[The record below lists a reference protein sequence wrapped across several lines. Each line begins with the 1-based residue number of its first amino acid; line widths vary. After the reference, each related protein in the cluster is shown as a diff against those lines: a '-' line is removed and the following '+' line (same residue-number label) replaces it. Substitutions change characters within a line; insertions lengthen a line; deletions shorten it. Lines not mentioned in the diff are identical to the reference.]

1 MSDRF
6 LRALMRLLPSEFRG
20 DYQREI
26 EATFRAERR
35 EVRGAIGV
43 AHLWIATL
51 ADVFRT
57 APAEHLD
64 ILARDLRYTVRM
76 LARRPVLTLAA
87 TLTLAL
93 GIGANTAIFSVVNGV
108 LFAPLPYP
116 DADRLVLV
124 QEDEAEDE
132 PGTTGYFS
140 FDRLRSQHSS
150 FDWMAAFGGWS
161 VTLTGDGKDAERLVG
176 TRVSWEYFRTL
187 GIRPALGR
195 DFERQDDHPQRRRQ
209 LLLSDELWRRRFNA
223 DPSVVGKPLT
233 ANGVTYVVVGVMP
246 PVRELVSE
254 RLYPGTEVWTLLGYS
269 LELPQACRT
278 CRHIRVI
285 GRVKQGVA
293 LQQAEADLTRIYQ
306 SLATDFPRDYSHP
319 AAALTPIRNFFL
331 GPIQRPLLLLWGA
344 VGLLLL
350 MACANI
356 ANLLLI
362 RASERQEEIAIRRAL
377 GVTST
382 RLVRQLL
389 TESIVLA
396 ILGGVAGAL
405 LASWATRII
414 AANGPE
420 AIPRIHQIALDGTV
434 LMYAMG
440 ITLVTGV
447 VFGIAPA
454 RMVIQR
460 SGRASRT
467 EPSSLH
473 GIRTTTGPTAWRYR
487 AALIAV
493 NVALSALLLVG
504 SGLLIRSF
512 VHLLAVEPGFNAQGL
527 LTFEVDLS
535 GQRFAEQAA
544 ITQFYDELTTR
555 LAALADV
562 ESAGASTQLP
572 LSDSTDRWGVTIEGR
587 PLPNPASAP
596 EADRYGVT
604 PGYFSAMNIPL
615 LRGRLFTAA
624 DTIGASPV
632 VVIGKTMADELWPG
646 EDPIGRRV
654 TLAGGPDNPPRTIIG
669 IVGDVRH
676 YGLHMPAT
684 IQAYM
689 PRSQAPWI
697 ETSMT
702 MVVRV
707 KGGVDPLSIAAVAR
721 EQVRAIDPLQPVTQ
735 MRSYEAILAKSM
747 ATRRF
752 TLALLAMFAATALV
766 LAIVGLYGAL
776 SYVVSQR
783 RREIGVRVA
792 LGAAARDIRRMV
804 VTQGMRPVAIGLL
817 GGAVLALAA
826 GRVLE
831 SLLFGVPPTDL
842 VTFAIALA
850 VITTSALFACL
861 LPASRAAT
869 IDPATTLRAE

>member
-6 LRALMRLLPSEFRG
+6 FRTLLKLLPAEFRG

-35 EVRGAIGV
+35 EARSAMGLARV
-43 AHLWIATL
+43 WIATL
-51 ADVFRT
+51 ADIFRT
-57 APAEHLD
+57 APGEHLD
-64 ILARDLRYTVRM
+64 ILARDLRYTLRM

-108 LFAPLPYP
+108 LFAPLPYA

-124 QEDEAEDE
+124 EEREADEE
-132 PGTTGYFS
+132 PGTTGFFS
-140 FDRLRSQHSS
+140 FDRLRSQQSTL
-150 FDWMAAFGGWS
+150 DWMAAFGGWS

-176 TRVSWEYFRTL
+176 TRVSWEYFRAL
-187 GIRPALGR
+187 GLRPVLGR

-209 LLLSDELWRRRFNA
+209 LLLSDELWRRRYNA
-223 DPSVVGKPLT
+223 DPSILGKPIT
-233 ANGVTYVVVGVMP
+233 ANGVTYVVIGVMP

-269 LELPQACRT
+269 TELPQACRT

-285 GRVKQGVA
+285 GRVKQGVER
-293 LQQAEADLTRIYQ
+293 QQAEADLTRIYQ
-306 SLATDFPRDYSHP
+306 SLAGDFPRDYSHP
-319 AAALTPIRNFFL
+319 AAVLTPIRSFFL
-331 GPIQRPLLLLWGA
+331 GPIQQPLLLLWGA

-362 RASERQEEIAIRRAL
+362 RASERQEEIAIRKAL

-389 TESIVLA
+389 TESLVLA
-396 ILGGVAGAL
+396 VFGGVAGAL
-405 LASWATRII
+405 LAWWGTRLI
-414 AANGPE
+414 ASYGPE
-420 AIPRIHQIALDGTV
+420 AIPRIHEIAVDGTV
-434 LMYAMG
+434 LIYAMG
-440 ITLVTGV
+440 ITLLTGV

-454 RMVIQR
+454 RIVIQR
-460 SGRASRT
+460 ASGSA
-467 EPSSLH
+467 PAPSLH
-473 GIRTTTGPTAWRYR
+473 GVRQTTGPTAWRYR

-504 SGLLIRSF
+504 SGLLVRSF
-512 VHLLAVEPGFNAQGL
+512 LHLLAVEPGFNAQGL
-527 LTFEVDLS
+527 LTFQVDLS
-535 GQRFAEQAA
+535 GQRYSEQPA
-544 ITQFYDELTTR
+544 ITQFYDELSDR
-555 LAALADV
+555 LSALADV
-562 ESAGASTQLP
+562 ESVGASTQLP
-572 LSDSTDRWGVTIEGR
+572 LSESTDRWGVTIEGR
-587 PLPNPASAP
+587 PLPNPAAAP
-596 EADRYGVT
+596 EADRYGIT
-604 PGYFSAMNIPL
+604 RGYFAAMNIPL
-615 LRGRLFTAA
+615 IRGRLLTPA
-624 DTIGASPV
+624 DTIGAAPV
-632 VVIGKTMADELWPG
+632 VVIGKTMADQLWPG
-646 EDPIGRRV
+646 EDPIGRRI
-654 TLAGGPDNPPRTIIG
+654 TLAGGPDNPPRTIVG
-669 IVGDVRH
+669 VVGDVRH
-676 YGLHMPAT
+676 YGLHLPAT

-707 KGGVDPLSIAAVAR
+707 KNGIDPLSVAAVAR
-721 EQVRAIDPLQPVTQ
+721 EQVRAIDPLQPVTE
-735 MRSYEAILAKSM
+735 MRTYDAILAKSM

-752 TLALLAMFAATALV
+752 TLALLGIFAATALV

-792 LGAAARDIRRMV
+792 LGAAAADIRRMV
-804 VTQGMRPVAIGLL
+804 VGQGMRPVAIGLL
-817 GGAVLALAA
+817 GGVVLALTG
-826 GRVLE
+826 GRLLD
-831 SLLFGVPPTDL
+831 SLLFSVPPTDL
-842 VTFAIALA
+842 VTFAIVLAVVAASALA
-850 VITTSALFACL
+850 ACL